1 MSVNLTKI
9 IESGW
14 TNFRRNSYLSFGA
27 TGIMALALILFLGL
41 LTIQFLTSQVVS
53 TLQDKIDISAYFKPD
68 ATEEQVLKIKSD
80 VSVLPEVDSVIYVS
94 RDQALE
100 EFKSRHSEDQL
111 IQESLAQLESNPLAA
126 SLNIKTHSAD
136 QYASI
141 AQFLE
146 NSPLSAVIDKISFYE
161 NRGVIERIQSI
172 SRGVNSWGLG
182 ATLLLALIAV
192 LVTFNTVR
200 LTIYNQ
206 KQEIEI
212 MRLVGASNWHI
223 RGPYITEGGL
233 YGLFASV
240 IALAIFY
247 PSVYLVSDKVNAFI
261 PTVDLFGYFLN
272 GLPQVVLMVA
282 GLGMVLGIVSS
293 SIAIR
298 KHLKI

>member
-1 MSVNLTKI
+1 MSINLKKI

-14 TNFRRNSYLSFGA
+14 TNFRRNGYLSFGA

-41 LTIQFLTSQVVS
+41 LTVQFLTSQVVA
-53 TLQDKIDISAYFKPD
+53 TLQEKIDISAYFKLD

-80 VSVLPEVDSVIYVS
+80 VAVLPEVDSVVYVS

-100 EFKSRHSEDQL
+100 DFKSRHVDDKL
-111 IQESLAQLESNPLAA
+111 IQESLAQLELNPLAA
-126 SLNIKTHSAD
+126 SINIRARDAS

-141 AQFLE
+141 AKFLE
-146 NSPLSAVIDKISFYE
+146 DGPLSAVIDKISFYE
-161 NRGVIERIQSI
+161 NRGVVERIESI
-172 SRGVNSWGLG
+172 SNGVKSWGLG
-182 ATLLLALIAV
+182 AIMLLGLIAV

-212 MRLVGASNWHI
+212 MRLVGASNWHV
-223 RGPYITEGGL
+223 RGPYLTEGGL

-240 IALAIFY
+240 MALGVFY
-247 PSVYLVSDKVNAFI
+247 PSVYLVSDKVNSFI
-261 PTVDLFGYFLN
+261 PTVNLFNYYLIN
-272 GLPQVVLMVA
+272 LPQVVLMVA
-282 GLGMVLGIVSS
+282 SLGIALGVISS
-293 SIAIR
+293 SIAIK

>member
-1 MSVNLTKI
+1 MSANIKKI
-9 IESGW
+9 LDSGW
-14 TNFRRNSYLSFGA
+14 TNFRRNSYLSFAA
-27 TGIMALALILFLGL
+27 TSIMALALILFLGL
-41 LTIQFLTSQVVS
+41 LTVQFLTSQVVA
-53 TLQDKIDISAYFKPD
+53 TLQEKIDISAYFKAE

-80 VSVLPEVDSVIYVS
+80 VSVLQEVESEVYVS
-94 RDQALE
+94 RDQALAD
-100 EFKSRHSEDQL
+100 FKSRHAEDRL
-111 IQESLAQLESNPLAA
+111 IQESLEQLDSNPLAA
-126 SLNIKTHSAD
+126 SLNIKTQDAS

-141 AQFLE
+141 AKFLE
-146 NSPLSAVIDKISFYE
+146 ESPLSAVIDKISFYE
-161 NRGVIERIQSI
+161 NKGVIERIQSI

-206 KQEIEI
+206 RQEIEI

-223 RGPYITEGGL
+223 RGPYLTEGGL
-233 YGLFASV
+233 YGLFASA

-247 PSVYLVSDKVNAFI
+247 PAVYLVSDKVYAFV
-261 PTVDLFGYFLN
+261 PTVNLFSYFLT
-272 GLPQVVLMVA
+272 GLPQIVLMVT
-282 GLGMVLGIVSS
+282 GLGIVLGAVSS

>member
-1 MSVNLTKI
+1 MPINLKKI
-9 IESGW
+9 LDSGW

-41 LTIQFLTSQVVS
+41 LTVQFLTSQVVAN
-53 TLQDKIDISAYFKPD
+53 LQEKIDISAYFKAD
-68 ATEEQVLKIKSD
+68 ATEEQALKIKSD
-80 VSVLPEVDSVIYVS
+80 VSVLPQVDSVVYVS

-100 EFKSRHSEDQL
+100 DFKSRHAEDQL

-126 SLNIKTHSAD
+126 SINIKTRDAS

-141 AQFLE
+141 AKFLE
-146 NSPLSAVIDKISFYE
+146 ESPLSAVIDKISFYE

-172 SRGVNSWGLG
+172 SRGVNTWGLG
-182 ATLLLALIAV
+182 ATFLLALIAV

-223 RGPYITEGGL
+223 RGPYLTEGGL

-247 PSVYLVSDKVNAFI
+247 PSVYLVSDKVNSFV
-261 PTVDLFGYFLN
+261 PSVNLFSYFMV

-282 GLGMVLGIVSS
+282 GLGIALGVVSS